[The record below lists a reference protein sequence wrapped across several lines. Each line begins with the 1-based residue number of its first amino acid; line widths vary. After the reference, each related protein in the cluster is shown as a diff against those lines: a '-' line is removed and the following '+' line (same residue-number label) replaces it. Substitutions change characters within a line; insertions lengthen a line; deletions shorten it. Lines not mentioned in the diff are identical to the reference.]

1 MTKKEG
7 DAMSTTLY
15 LQLDRNIQVQ
25 HPHVYLQDIAR
36 LSCTNSKILN
46 RLRVLPVLTLKP
58 DQPGRYVMSAMDLI
72 DLIQKKEPDLDITHI
87 GEQDFILTYQQPDP
101 PHLLLHWLKTI
112 FVCFA
117 SFFGAAFSIMTFNAD
132 ADVEKLFQQIYQQVT
147 GQVSNGFT
155 ILEITYSIG
164 LGLGVLFF
172 FNHFSKVK
180 LTADPS
186 PMQVQMRTYEDNINT
201 TIIEDINR
209 KKLTP
214 KDQSPS

>member
-1 MTKKEG
+1 
-7 DAMSTTLY
+7 
-15 LQLDRNIQVQ
+15 
-25 HPHVYLQDIAR
+25 
-36 LSCTNSKILN
+36 
-46 RLRVLPVLTLKP
+46 
-58 DQPGRYVMSAMDLI
+58 
-72 DLIQKKEPDLDITHI
+72 
-87 GEQDFILTYQQPDP
+87 
-101 PHLLLHWLKTI
+101 
-112 FVCFA
+112 
-117 SFFGAAFSIMTFNAD
+117 MTFNAD